1 MRWAVCLAV
10 AGIALVSAGTAS
22 AGCMATVG
30 LSPQPDVAAGETW
43 TASVQVLQHG
53 QTPMADATPS
63 VIITNAATGEE
74 RTFPATLTD
83 AENGMYLAS
92 VVFPTAGS
100 WSVAVNDGFPVAEC
114 ARTHTFG
121 DTVDRRGRAAVR
133 AAGRGG
139 AHSGG
144 GHARLRGRCR
154 RRRRWVGGPAA
165 RPRPRSRPP
174 GRRRRDLRRS
184 GPAQPSRR
192 ARLSPD
198 REESPGGRV
207 GAARR

>member
-1 MRWAVCLAV
+1 MRWAVWLAV

-43 TASVQVLQHG
+43 TANVQVLQHG

-114 ARTHTFG
+114 AQTHTFE
-121 DTVDRRGRAAVR
+121 TQSIAAVGPPSEPP
-133 AAGRGG
+133 AAAEPAAAAVTPASVVG
-139 AHSGG
+139 AG
-144 GHARLRGRCR
+144 
-154 RRRRWVGGPAA
+154 RRRRWIGGPAA
-165 RPRPRSRPP
+165 RPRPGSRAP

-192 ARLSPD
+192 ARLSSD

>member
-1 MRWAVCLAV
+1 MRWAVWLTV

-43 TASVQVLQHG
+43 TANVQVLQHG

-63 VIITNAATGEE
+63 VIITKAATGEE

-83 AENGMYLAS
+83 AENGIYLAS

-114 ARTHTFG
+114 AQTHTFETQSIAAVG
-121 DTVDRRGRAAVR
+121 PPSEPPTSAEPAAAAVTPASVVGAGNDAGGSVALPLGLGLGLGLLAAVGAIFAVR
-133 AAGRGG
+133 ARRNRAAGL
-139 AHSGG
+139 A
-144 GHARLRGRCR
+144 
-154 RRRRWVGGPAA
+154 
-165 RPRPRSRPP
+165 
-174 GRRRRDLRRS
+174 
-184 GPAQPSRR
+184 
-192 ARLSPD
+192 
-198 REESPGGRV
+198 
-207 GAARR
+207 

>member
-1 MRWAVCLAV
+1 MRWAVWLAV

-43 TASVQVLQHG
+43 TANVQVLQHG

-114 ARTHTFG
+114 AQTHTFG
-121 DTVDRRGRAAVR
+121 TQSIAAVGPPSEPPAAAEPAAAAVTPASVVGAGDDAGGSVALPLGLGLGLGLLAAVGAIFAVR
-133 AAGRGG
+133 ARRNRAAGL
-139 AHSGG
+139 A
-144 GHARLRGRCR
+144 
-154 RRRRWVGGPAA
+154 
-165 RPRPRSRPP
+165 
-174 GRRRRDLRRS
+174 
-184 GPAQPSRR
+184 
-192 ARLSPD
+192 
-198 REESPGGRV
+198 
-207 GAARR
+207 